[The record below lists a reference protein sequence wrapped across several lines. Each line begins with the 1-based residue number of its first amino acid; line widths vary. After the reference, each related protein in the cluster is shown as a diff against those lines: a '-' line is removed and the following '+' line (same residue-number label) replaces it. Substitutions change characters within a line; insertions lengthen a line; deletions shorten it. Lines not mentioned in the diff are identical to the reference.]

1 MLRIG
6 GHVSKVPT
14 SDINCRYCDALSL
27 AEPEPNRQ
35 VFVKFKHL
43 LRKAATRSAET
54 ICVITGEIL
63 LAFTPTEC
71 ANYFRNSRY
80 AQSQKHHALVFV
92 RLAHD
97 RRLVAA
103 VLFVLFLFLFVLFV
117 FIRISGRYRIARDHE
132 GTPVDQPAENFLG
145 DVWGHVVAPRVGANL
160 ASVRRTLTPSYLV
173 GGIAAPAPCAGA
185 ALCQNLARGGRG
197 LTGRL

>member
-1 MLRIG
+1 LSAFPSIADIRRDDVY
-6 GHVSKVPT
+6 VSFVPT
-14 SDINCRYCDALSL
+14 GDINCRDCDARSL

-80 AQSQKHHALVFV
+80 AQSQKHHALV
-92 RLAHD
+92 
-97 RRLVAA
+97 
-103 VLFVLFLFLFVLFV
+103 
-117 FIRISGRYRIARDHE
+117 
-132 GTPVDQPAENFLG
+132 
-145 DVWGHVVAPRVGANL
+145 
-160 ASVRRTLTPSYLV
+160 
-173 GGIAAPAPCAGA
+173 
-185 ALCQNLARGGRG
+185 
-197 LTGRL
+197 